1 MYNPKPKI
9 DWDQVCKVVAKL
21 VPAKIL
27 KKEFKKIKEPKNE
40 KNLRPDANHKQW
52 RAH

>member
-27 KKEFKKIKEPKNE
+27 KKEFKKIKEPKHG
-40 KNLRPDANHKQW
+40 KV
-52 RAH
+52 